1 MTGTAAKDGKKVKK
15 GQALSASVTVK
26 KVEVPK
32 QNLAAQYSTNK
43 VGMGVK
49 KTINFNA
56 GKDAS
61 IADWDSS
68 MLIAQGAANDDPR
81 VYRPNSMYEVPI
93 DLYALYGAYDDD
105 NLYLMWEMTNV
116 QDVVDTGDDYPLS
129 QGHLWQTQNLPFHI
143 AIDTPASATTAVCR
157 PAVPCGHPTSLGVA
171 SRSSITW

>member
-68 MLIAQGAANDDPR
+68 MLIAQAPPTTTRACTARIPCMR
-81 VYRPNSMYEVPI
+81 FRSICMRCMAPT
-93 DLYALYGAYDDD
+93 
-105 NLYLMWEMTNV
+105 MT
-116 QDVVDTGDDYPLS
+116 
-129 QGHLWQTQNLPFHI
+129 
-143 AIDTPASATTAVCR
+143 TTSTS
-157 PAVPCGHPTSLGVA
+157 CGK
-171 SRSSITW
+171 

>member
-1 MTGTAAKDGKKVKK
+1 MR
-15 GQALSASVTVK
+15 
-26 KVEVPK
+26 
-32 QNLAAQYSTNK
+32 
-43 VGMGVK
+43 
-49 KTINFNA
+49 
-56 GKDAS
+56 S

-129 QGHLWQTQNLPFHI
+129 QGHLGRPRTCRSTSPSTPRMT
-143 AIDTPASATTAVCR
+143 APASATTAVCR